1 MTNKASHILKSN
13 LWQFFVVVVAILGF
27 RIMFVDVYDK
37 LQERIQLEN
46 VDYLSLLFSNTWTIL
61 LTFVVDFFVLR
72 FINDRISI
80 VEHSVRHFWLDLL
93 AVLLVSLVGLA
104 PIYIREWLQS
114 PATDV
119 NQLFW
124 HMVFS
129 YLTLVLLNL
138 VFISLLEL
146 FFFYRKSR
154 SLIRAEQDKAMQ
166 SQYKYGLLK
175 QQLNPHFLFNSLNIL
190 DYLVQSGEKEH
201 ASLFI
206 HKLAGVYRYFLNV
219 EQNDTI
225 DLRSECEFVRSYCDL
240 LQERFQDGLKVDI
253 DIPDDYYQCLV
264 VPFSLQ
270 VLVENAVKHNIVN
283 KDYPLYI
290 KIYIDGDS
298 LSVTNNVQPR
308 LSSTSSGVGQSNIEQ
323 QYNILTGRHIDILQD
338 DDFYTVRLPLINK
351 QNV

>member
-37 LQERIQLEN
+37 LQERIQLED

-72 FINDRISI
+72 FINARISI

-93 AVLLVSLVGLA
+93 AVLLVSLVGLT

-114 PATDV
+114 SADP

-175 QQLNPHFLFNSLNIL
+175 Q
-190 DYLVQSGEKEH
+190 
-201 ASLFI
+201 
-206 HKLAGVYRYFLNV
+206 
-219 EQNDTI
+219 
-225 DLRSECEFVRSYCDL
+225 
-240 LQERFQDGLKVDI
+240 
-253 DIPDDYYQCLV
+253 
-264 VPFSLQ
+264 
-270 VLVENAVKHNIVN
+270 
-283 KDYPLYI
+283 
-290 KIYIDGDS
+290 
-298 LSVTNNVQPR
+298 
-308 LSSTSSGVGQSNIEQ
+308 
-323 QYNILTGRHIDILQD
+323 
-338 DDFYTVRLPLINK
+338 
-351 QNV
+351 